1 MSLRLTADIRPP
13 ARGGLCR
20 GRNCAIISA
29 FSFSSRLP
37 FRVSGRARLEA
48 GASDALGD
56 ASGRQPGTSLPGSC
70 GSLEGETRM
79 HVSEILKHKGSDVIT
94 TGPGDTVL
102 EIARLLSAKH
112 IGAIVIRNDRGAV
125 VGIISERDII
135 HAIAVNGERA
145 LEMPVRDVM
154 TREVISCTTD
164 DIITGVM
171 KTMTIRRVR
180 HVPVIEDG
188 NLKGMVSIGDIV
200 KNRLDETE
208 LEARV
213 LRDYARTRR

>member
-1 MSLRLTADIRPP
+1 
-13 ARGGLCR
+13 
-20 GRNCAIISA
+20 
-29 FSFSSRLP
+29 
-37 FRVSGRARLEA
+37 
-48 GASDALGD
+48 
-56 ASGRQPGTSLPGSC
+56 
-70 GSLEGETRM
+70 M
-79 HVSEILKHKGSDVIT
+79 HVSEILKHKGSDVVT
-94 TGPGDTVL
+94 KGPGDTVL
-102 EIARLLSAKH
+102 DIAKLLSAKH
-112 IGAIVIRNDRGAV
+112 IGAVLIRDDGGSV

-145 LEMPVRDVM
+145 LKMPVRDVM

-171 KTMTIRRVR
+171 KTMTTRRVR

-188 NLKGMVSIGDIV
+188 DLRGMVSIGDIV

>member
-1 MSLRLTADIRPP
+1 
-13 ARGGLCR
+13 
-20 GRNCAIISA
+20 
-29 FSFSSRLP
+29 
-37 FRVSGRARLEA
+37 
-48 GASDALGD
+48 
-56 ASGRQPGTSLPGSC
+56 
-70 GSLEGETRM
+70 M

-94 TGPGDTVL
+94 KGPGDTVL

-112 IGAIVIRNDRGAV
+112 IGAIVIRNNRGAV